1 MKIAGG
7 HPWPRMG
14 GLPSGPTPSRVS
26 PGEACEASDLV
37 ALGPGGAPLRSSA
50 SMPRWLADYER
61 ALGVG
66 EEALALRREAL
77 REEGPLM
84 LYRMFPQLFRE
95 DLQGPYRQLSQLLPG
110 PAPRLWLAGD
120 AHVGNF
126 GTVRKPSGEVIWTL
140 NDYDQG
146 GKGRA
151 DYDLCR
157 AGASLA
163 LLGRVEGWS
172 EEECERVVSALG
184 RHYARGIRDFAQHSP
199 SSSLGVKASEA
210 REPLLKLIQKAEKK
224 TQAELLS
231 KWATLGSE
239 GYRFQFDDQLRELTP
254 SQRKHLDALLKK
266 FDLRGARI
274 LDRGVRLDAGGS
286 SMGLERFYLLVQKG
300 QQELP
305 RLLEVKHVLP
315 SALLAESPEPSGC
328 DAEKLKASF
337 KQLGAPG
344 DPWMDIARDRDGVY
358 LLRERQSAKDSLK
371 LGKLSV
377 DEAEN
382 VARHM
387 GRLLAQAHAMQGKAE
402 ELKDWVGDR
411 SQRLQTALAEFSRV
425 YAGQVVQDHQ
435 ALSDAR

>member
-7 HPWPRMG
+7 NPWLRASG
-14 GLPSGPTPSRVS
+14 FHSGPTPSRS
-26 PGEACEASDLV
+26 SSGEVCDVSDLV
-37 ALGPGGAPLRSSA
+37 ALGPGGGPLRSSA
-50 SMPRWLADYER
+50 SMPGWLADYER

-66 EEALALRREAL
+66 AEALALRREAL
-77 REEGPLM
+77 REEGPMM

-95 DLQGPYRQLSQLLPG
+95 DLQGPYRQLAQLLPG

-126 GTVRKPSGEVIWTL
+126 GTVRKASGEVVWTL
-140 NDYDQG
+140 NDFDQG

-163 LLGRVEGWS
+163 LLGRMEGWS
-172 EEECERVVSALG
+172 EEESERVVSALG
-184 RHYARGIRDFAQHSP
+184 RHYARSIREFAQDSP
-199 SSSLGVKASEA
+199 SSSLSVKASEA
-210 REPLLKLIQKAEKK
+210 REPVLKLIQKAEKK
-224 TQAELLS
+224 TQADLLS

-239 GYRFQFDDQLRELTP
+239 GYRLQFDDRLRELNP

-266 FDLRGARI
+266 FDLKGARI

-286 SMGLERFYLLVQKG
+286 SMGLERFYLLAQKG

-305 RLLEVKHVLP
+305 WLLEVKHVLP
-315 SALLAESPEPSGC
+315 SALLADSPEPSGC
-328 DAEKLKASF
+328 DAEKLRSSF
-337 KQLGAPG
+337 KQLGAPK

-371 LGKLSV
+371 LGKLSL

-387 GRLLAQAHAMQGKAE
+387 GRLLAQAHATQGKAG
-402 ELKDWVGDR
+402 ELKDWIGDR
-411 SQRLQTALAEFSRV
+411 SPQLQTALAEFSRV

-435 ALSDAR
+435 ALSD